1 MAVEVVHTLHVSAQ
15 EKRDTH
21 TQYSVLTCYSRRR
34 GGIWGK
40 NRKVHKT
47 SKGRKHLS
55 RTNISIAAREF
66 QVRER
71 ALVTAGSIGVDGV
84 IAGSRSETVRIPS
97 PELLFVIIVC
107 G

>member
-15 EKRDTH
+15 EKGTH
-21 TQYSVLTCYSRRR
+21 IHSTPCLLAIAAFAAAY
-34 GGIWGK
+34 GE
-40 NRKVHKT
+40 NRKVQKT
-47 SKGRKHLS
+47 SGRKHHS
-55 RTNISIAAREF
+55 RPNISIAAREF

-84 IAGSRSETVRIPS
+84 IAGSRSETDRIPS

>member
-1 MAVEVVHTLHVSAQ
+1 MAVEVVHTLPVSAP
-15 EKRDTH
+15 EKGTH
-21 TQYSVLTCYSRRR
+21 IPTTPCLLAIAAFAAAY
-34 GGIWGK
+34 GE
-40 NRKVHKT
+40 NRKVQKT
-47 SKGRKHLS
+47 SQGRKHHS